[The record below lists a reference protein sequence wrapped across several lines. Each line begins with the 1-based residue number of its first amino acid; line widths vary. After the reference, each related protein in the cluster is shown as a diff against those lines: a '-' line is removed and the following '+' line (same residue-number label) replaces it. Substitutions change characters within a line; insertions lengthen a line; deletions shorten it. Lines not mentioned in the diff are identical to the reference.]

1 MTIVSIC
8 TLALATLAP
17 TATTQ
22 QMSVCIQVLQ
32 ASEQRGLP
40 PSLVAALSWHESR
53 FHDDR
58 TSRVGAVGPLQV
70 LPKYWC
76 KTTPCDHIEAGL
88 DALQWYIKK
97 TSTYLHAVCRYNAG
111 TCKKSSSP
119 WSRKVMRTARFF
131 SRTILSLSSSYPTSH
146 QGTTVPHQI
155 STSASF

>member
-17 TATTQ
+17 LATPQ

-32 ASEQRGLP
+32 ASEERGLP

-70 LPKYWC
+70 LPQYWC

-88 DALQWYIKK
+88 DALQWYIRK
-97 TSTYLHAVCRYNAG
+97 TSTHLHAICRYNAG
-111 TCKKSSSP
+111 TCKRLSSA
-119 WSRKVMRTARFF
+119 WSRKVMRTAKYF
-131 SRTILSLSSSYPTSH
+131 SRTTSSLFSYSHTFHQDTTAPYRLS
-146 QGTTVPHQI
+146 TTVKY
-155 STSASF
+155 